1 MSMMT
6 EDELSKV
13 ADLVYQKLETKF
25 HALDGVVGARGRR
38 GEDGRQGPQGIPGRD
53 ANDGAEGKPG
63 SSTRLVII
71 YKVTE
76 TNTTPAAPSGGTW
89 DFMTNKF
96 TAPDGWSVDAPNN
109 DNGYIWQSQAVF
121 SSTGGQ
127 IQAWTQPFRLN
138 AKDGGAGADSYTIEY
153 VYKLTKD
160 ITDIPDVPD
169 NDYDTDDYTG
179 SWEDNPQGISE
190 EMKAEWVCSRLR
202 QENGKWGDWIG
213 PTLWSV
219 WGSAGKDGDGVQYV
233 FKRTKTNEA
242 PAAITGNYDN
252 ENPNEWV
259 PEDQG
264 WTDDPMGVDEKNP
277 FEWVSQRKFD
287 GVNKVWK
294 EWSAPKLWASW
305 GKKGDTG
312 LSAKFMFQDCL
323 KGVNA
328 PPIENHADS
337 PGAQWTDLVPYP
349 LEPDHVI
356 WACQALVDG
365 DGHVYCD
372 ESLPKEKQGWQGPWI
387 ITGADGEKG
396 DKGNEPDYT
405 VVVFKQSKLLP
416 EKPNG
421 ETPTEPG
428 NGWST
433 SVPDETKSDGTTSN
447 WWGCWGQVT
456 HVDNP
461 EYKKKTA
468 ADRAKEQYAELETPD
483 VPMQLT
489 TVEWGSPLPLDGN
502 IASPQIIF
510 SGTIKCENKNKLS
523 IDKHSIAT
531 GLLEDPVNAKLS
543 FSGSD
548 KRTIKLDFSNVTEAG
563 YTLHVTSAHANAG
576 LTGGRTAD
584 KFKNGQ
590 DFKSTGGYGF
600 VPMHVY
606 IEGDIVYITA
616 FCTRPTKQ
624 GGWWLSFFDLI
635 NTCTVTVF
643 GTVTRTQAAIS
654 A

>member
-71 YKVTE
+71 YKVTDD
-76 TNTTPAAPSGGTW
+76 NKTPAAPNGGQW

-160 ITDIPDVPD
+160 TQTIPDVPD

-179 SWEDNPQGISE
+179 DWEDNPQGIRE
-190 EMKAEWVCSRLR
+190 DMKAEWVCSRLR

-233 FKRTKTNEA
+233 FKRTTDKTP

-264 WTDDPMGVDEKNP
+264 WTDDPTGVDEDNP

-294 EWSAPKLWASW
+294 EWSEPKLWASW

-312 LSAKFMFQDCL
+312 LSAKFMFQDCI

-328 PPIENHADS
+328 PVVENKKDN
-337 PGAQWTDLVPYP
+337 PGEQWKDLVPFP
-349 LEPDHVI
+349 VKEGHVI
-356 WACQALVDG
+356 WACQALIDG

-372 ESLPKEKQGWQGPWI
+372 TSLPEKQQGWQGPWI

-396 DKGNEPDYT
+396 ETGNEPDYT
-405 VVVFKQSKLLP
+405 VVVFKQSDLKP
-416 EKPNG
+416 VKPNG
-421 ETPTEPG
+421 NEPANPG
-428 NGWST
+428 NGWQNTIPAET
-433 SVPDETKSDGTTSN
+433 SDKN
-447 WWGCWGQVT
+447 WWGCWGNVK

-461 EYKKKTA
+461 EHKKGDKT
-468 ADRAKEQYAELETPD
+468 EP
-483 VPMQLT
+483 QLKQ
-489 TVEWGSPLPLDGN
+489 VSWGDPLPLNGN
-502 IASPQIIF
+502 MGNPCVIAAFQQTFNGSKSITVSNGLAQGVQSVSIAIDNALLTATVNA
-510 SGTIKCENKNKLS
+510 SAGYSVKVLSANCNIGTTKWLTVKETNTGRQRSAGAMYAAHVLIENGSSNKIYCQGWSQENKNNDS
-523 IDKHSIAT
+523 
-531 GLLEDPVNAKLS
+531 
-543 FSGSD
+543 
-548 KRTIKLDFSNVTEAG
+548 
-563 YTLHVTSAHANAG
+563 
-576 LTGGRTAD
+576 
-584 KFKNGQ
+584 
-590 DFKSTGGYGF
+590 STGRFWGTDQTSC
-600 VPMHVY
+600 VMT
-606 IEGDIVYITA
+606 I
-616 FCTRPTKQ
+616 
-624 GGWWLSFFDLI
+624 
-635 NTCTVTVF
+635 F
-643 GTVTRTQAAIS
+643 GTVTRTSVAG
-654 A
+654 

>member
-38 GEDGRQGPQGIPGRD
+38 GEDGRQGPQGIPGKD
-53 ANDGAEGKPG
+53 ANDGKEGKPG

-71 YKVTE
+71 YKVTTE
-76 TNTTPAAPSGGTW
+76 NKTPAAPNGGTW

-96 TAPDGWSVDAPNN
+96 TAPEGWSVDAPNN

-153 VYKLTKD
+153 VYKLTTGT
-160 ITDIPDVPD
+160 TDIPDVPD

-179 SWEDNPQGISE
+179 GWEDNPQGITE
-190 EMKAEWVCSRLR
+190 ELKAEWVCSRLR
-202 QENGKWGDWIG
+202 QENGKWGEWIG

-242 PAAITGNYDN
+242 PAAITGNSDN
-252 ENPNEWV
+252 ENPNEFI

-264 WTDDPMGVDEKNP
+264 WTDDPTGVDEENP

-312 LSAKFMFQDCL
+312 LSAKFMFQDCI

-328 PPIENHADS
+328 PVVENKKDNPGEQWKDLIPFPIAK
-337 PGAQWTDLVPYP
+337 G
-349 LEPDHVI
+349 HVI
-356 WACQALVDG
+356 WACQALIDG

-372 ESLPKEKQGWQGPWI
+372 TSLPEEKQGWQGPWI

-396 DKGNEPDYT
+396 ETGNEPDYT
-405 VVVFKQSKLLP
+405 VVVFKQSDLKP
-416 EKPNG
+416 TKPNG
-421 ETPTEPG
+421 TDPAQPG
-428 NGWST
+428 NGWQNT
-433 SVPDETKSDGTTSN
+433 APVETNDKN
-447 WWGCWGQVT
+447 WWGCWGNVK

-461 EYKKKTA
+461 EHQEG
-468 ADRAKEQYAELETPD
+468 DEEEP
-483 VPMQLT
+483 QLKQ
-489 TVEWGSPLPLDGN
+489 VNWGDPLPLNGN
-502 IASPQIIF
+502 MGNPCVLASFQLTNITEVTNNNPSIV
-510 SGTIKCENKNKLS
+510 TISNYAY
-523 IDKHSIAT
+523 AT
-531 GLLEDPVNAKLS
+531 GVESVQCQNSRQLMTFTVKPA
-543 FSGSD
+543 
-548 KRTIKLDFSNVTEAG
+548 AG
-563 YTLHVTSAHANAG
+563 YEVKITSAHGNIG
-576 LTGGRTAD
+576 TT
-584 KFKNGQ
+584 Q
-590 DFKSTGGYGF
+590 KSTCKETDGGSKDDRRRSEWGMT
-600 VPMHVY
+600 VVHLLVENDKVY
-606 IEGDIVYITA
+606 A
-616 FCTRPTKQ
+616 QQWAQQ
-624 GGWWLSFFDLI
+624 GTNNDSSFHWPWGRATSLSMTI
-635 NTCTVTVF
+635 F
-643 GTVTRTQAAIS
+643 GTVTRKS
-654 A
+654 VGK

>member
-1 MSMMT
+1 MT

-13 ADLVYQKLETKF
+13 ADLVFQKLETKF

-38 GEDGRQGPQGIPGRD
+38 GEDGRQGPQGIPGKD
-53 ANDGAEGKPG
+53 ASDGKEGKQG

-71 YKVTE
+71 YKVTD
-76 TNTTPAAPSGGTW
+76 TNKAPAAPNGGEW

-96 TAPDGWSVDAPNN
+96 TAPEGWSVDAPNN

-153 VYKLTKD
+153 VYKLTTGT
-160 ITDIPDVPD
+160 TDIPDVPD
-169 NDYDTDDYTG
+169 NDCDTDDYTG
-179 SWEDNPQGISE
+179 NWEDNPQGISE

-202 QENGKWGDWIG
+202 QEDGRWGDWIG

-233 FKRTKTNEA
+233 FKRTTENKA
-242 PAAITGNYDN
+242 PDTITGNSDN
-252 ENPNEWV
+252 ENPNEFI
-259 PEDQG
+259 PESEG
-264 WTDDPMGVDEKNP
+264 WTDDPMGVDEENP

-294 EWSAPKLWASW
+294 EWSQPKLWASW

-312 LSAKFMFQDCL
+312 LSAKFMFQDCIE
-323 KGVNA
+323 GVDA
-328 PPIENHADS
+328 PPIENHKDS
-337 PGAQWTDLVPYP
+337 PGEQWTDLVPYP

-372 ESLPKEKQGWQGPWI
+372 KLLPEEKQGWQGPWI

-405 VVVFKQSKLLP
+405 TIVFQQSDLMP

-421 ETPTEPG
+421 DAKTPG

-433 SVPDETKSDGTTSN
+433 SVPVETSTTGN
-447 WWGCWGQVT
+447 VAKHWWGCWGNVT

-468 ADRAKEQYAELETPD
+468 ADRIKEELSELETPD
-483 VPMQLT
+483 IPMQIT
-489 TVEWGSPLPLDGN
+489 TTIWGSPLPLDGN
-502 IASPQIIF
+502 FGSPVILWAGQLTNTQQDTVYKYDN
-510 SGTIKCENKNKLS
+510 GAAIKAIGVDKLS
-523 IDKHSIAT
+523 IAY
-531 GLLEDPVNAKLS
+531 GE
-543 FSGSD
+543 
-548 KRTIKLDFSNVTEAG
+548 
-563 YTLHVTSAHANAG
+563 
-576 LTGGRTAD
+576 GGRA
-584 KFKNGQ
+584 
-590 DFKSTGGYGF
+590 
-600 VPMHVY
+600 M
-606 IEGDIVYITA
+606 
-616 FCTRPTKQ
+616 
-624 GGWWLSFFDLI
+624 
-635 NTCTVTVF
+635 TVTVQPSVGYTIKVYSATGNAGATGDLDETKMSSGKYHKGEQHNGHTLLQIIVDDNNKIVVGGFSPRNSGGNGAFWQDLNWTIHSLTLVIF
-643 GTVTRTQAAIS
+643 GTVTRNIS
-654 A
+654 KANK